1 MKKLIHKEGEKIIA
15 FAAVLLLSIDAIT
28 LLFTNNSILQTVVLV
43 LSVLILLFIM
53 RFFRIPNRIL
63 IPEEDIVFSP
73 ADGKIV
79 VVEKRFEDEYLKK
92 NCIQVSVFMSVW
104 NVHINW
110 FPVDGEVSYIKYHPG
125 KFLIASL
132 PKSSELNERNSL
144 VIKTDNKTEILVR
157 QIAGFVARR
166 IVSYAKLNKK
176 VTADEEI
183 GFIKFGSRVDLF
195 LPLESNILV
204 KPGDKVRATITKLAM
219 LKKP

>member
-1 MKKLIHKEGEKIIA
+1 MRKLIHKEGRKIIA
-15 FAAVLLLSIDAIT
+15 FSAILLITIDTIT
-28 LLFTNNSILQTVVLV
+28 LLFTNNSILQIVVLV
-43 LSVLILLFIM
+43 LSALILLFIM
-53 RFFRIPNRIL
+53 RFFRIPNRIHV
-63 IPEEDIVFSP
+63 PEEDVVFSP
-73 ADGKIV
+73 ADGKVV
-79 VVEKRFEDEYLKK
+79 VVEERFENEYLKK
-92 NCIQVSVFMSVW
+92 NCIQISVFMSVW

-110 FPVDGEVSYIKYHPG
+110 FPINGKVSYIKYHPG
-125 KFLIASL
+125 KFMIASH

-176 VTADEEI
+176 VTAGEEI

-195 LPLESNILV
+195 LPLDSHILV

-219 LKKP
+219 LKKV